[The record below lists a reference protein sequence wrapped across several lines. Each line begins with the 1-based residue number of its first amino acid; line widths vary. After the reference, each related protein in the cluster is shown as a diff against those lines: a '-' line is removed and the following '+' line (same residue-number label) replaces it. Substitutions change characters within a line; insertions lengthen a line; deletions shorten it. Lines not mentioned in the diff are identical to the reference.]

1 MDQIIEI
8 KDLEKS
14 YTRKISNGNG
24 IKSIFKK
31 NNYEEIQALKSIS
44 FSISKGEIVG
54 LVGLNGAGKSTT
66 IKLLTGVL
74 HPDNGIVKVLG
85 RDSYKY
91 RKKNAKSIGVMFG
104 QRSHLLWDLPFRN
117 SLELLKKI
125 YSVSETNYK
134 EVLKRAEDYLDINS
148 LLDVPV
154 RTMSLGQR
162 MKCEFTAIT
171 LHKPK
176 IFILDEP
183 TIGLD
188 IITRK
193 QIKHYIEYLNKEENL
208 TVLLTTHDLSEI
220 EKLCCRVVVLND
232 GQILVDSQMDHIA
245 HLVDSI
251 FAIININD
259 EEFDSKEIEA
269 FNDINILEE
278 NEVCL
283 KIKINT
289 IPEMSKKT
297 LGELLKLPGVLG
309 VNVHYPNLEE
319 ILFYLLDNT
328 TAEGEEKSK

>member
-1 MDQIIEI
+1 MENIIEI
-8 KDLEKS
+8 KDLEKR
-14 YTRKISNGNG
+14 YKRKISNGNG

-31 NNYEEIQALKSIS
+31 NKHEEIQALKSIS

-66 IKLLTGVL
+66 IKLLTGIL
-74 HPDNGIVKVLG
+74 HPDNGVVKVLG

-104 QRSHLLWDLPFRN
+104 QRSHLLFDLPFRN

-125 YSVSETNYK
+125 YSVSESDYK
-134 EVLKRAEDYLDINS
+134 EVLKRADDYLDINS

-171 LHKPK
+171 LHKPQ

-193 QIKHYIEYLNKEENL
+193 QIKHYIEYLNKEENI

-220 EKLCCRVVVLND
+220 EKLCRRVVVLNE
-232 GQILVDSQMDHIA
+232 GKILVDSQMDHIA
-245 HLVDSI
+245 HLVDST
-251 FAIININD
+251 FATISIND
-259 EEFDSKEIEA
+259 DEFDSREIED
-269 FNDINILEE
+269 FGDISILEK
-278 NEVCL
+278 NEACL

-289 IPEMSKKT
+289 TRETSKKT
-297 LGELLKLPGVLG
+297 LGELLKLTGVLG
-309 VNVHYPNLEE
+309 VNVHRPNLEE
-319 ILFYLLDNT
+319 ILFYLLEKT
-328 TAEGEEKSK
+328 TSEGEEESI